1 MGKGVS
7 KAVDNINQIIGPGI
21 LGMNPVEQEK
31 VDKKMIELDGT
42 DNKGKLGANAILAV
56 SLAIAKVGN
65 GAQLCCRALES
76 GLSAQGMVCMLQQAS
91 MGQAPLQPVCQASCP
106 AIAT

>member
-21 LGMNPVEQEK
+21 MGMNPVEQEK
-31 VDKKMIELDGT
+31 VDKKMLELDGT

-56 SLAIAKVGN
+56 SLAIAKVGT
-65 GAQLCCRALES
+65 GAPVEVEGTGIKAVCFS
-76 GLSAQGMVCMLQQAS
+76 GRG
-91 MGQAPLQPVCQASCP
+91 
-106 AIAT
+106 

>member
-56 SLAIAKVGN
+56 SLAIAKVGI
-65 GAQLCCRALES
+65 GA
-76 GLSAQGMVCMLQQAS
+76 
-91 MGQAPLQPVCQASCP
+91 PVV
-106 AIAT
+106 